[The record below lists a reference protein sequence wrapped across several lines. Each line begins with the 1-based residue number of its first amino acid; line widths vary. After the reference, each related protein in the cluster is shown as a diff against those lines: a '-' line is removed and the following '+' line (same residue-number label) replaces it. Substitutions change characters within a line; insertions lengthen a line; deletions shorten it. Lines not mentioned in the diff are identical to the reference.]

1 MKIRFENL
9 SIFFS
14 NELGKQKELCDNLT
28 FEAGSKLDTGM
39 SGIILPANSGKSVLA
54 ASFAGL
60 NNPDS
65 GNIYF
70 NDIEIQKLN
79 ALLVNCQKAFPG
91 LSLRDLY
98 SNLTSGDKSSKTKVG
113 LSEVA
118 SLVGLE
124 GYEEHVPSVL
134 SLGFQMRLMV
144 AAGLINNCDLFIA
157 DDPFFRLSQSTA
169 TEIADLFIRISAIKP
184 VLLISSDL
192 RVTVQIAKEYFLFDA
207 MPLKFLSGGEVPA
220 ESGEKKILVREIADR
235 IMALENKLFVKYY
248 L

>member
-28 FEAGSKLDTGM
+28 FEAGSKSDTGM

-79 ALLVNCQKAFPG
+79 TSLVNCQKAFPG

-98 SNLTSGDKSSKTKVG
+98 SNLKGGDKSSKTKVG

-124 GYEEHVPSVL
+124 GYEEHVPSGQ

-144 AAGLINNCDLFIA
+144 AAGLINNCDLFIV
-157 DDPFFRLSQSTA
+157 DDPFVRLSQSTA
-169 TEIADLFIRISAIKP
+169 TEIADLLVRISAIKP
-184 VLLISSDL
+184 LLFISSDL
-192 RVTVQIAKEYFLFDA
+192 RVSVQIAKEYYLFDA
-207 MPLKFLSGGEVPA
+207 MPLKFLCGGEVPA
-220 ESGEKKILVREIADR
+220 EAGEKKILVRELTDR
-235 IMALENKLFVKYY
+235 IMVLENKLFVKYY